1 MKNKRLFNVGTKYT
15 PKLLGVLQ
23 KFGMGPALDLS
34 GLEKDIMDVISQI
47 EDAGFYDLCECFDM
61 KPSKME
67 KYLTDLE
74 DQGLVE
80 YMDAAGK
87 VYLTDLAC
95 RYLEESG
102 KDTKSQRKF
111 RKFIE
116 CLSEEE
122 LDEFVKLADSFEI
135 DETLLPAVEETTE
148 TSDEEILPDNFII
161 VDEEEDGAEAEAEA
175 DADAPADAQ
184 AEEEEEPAAEETAAP
199 EEAPAAEEEAPAGL
213 RIPDG
218 EDVADAEASD

>member
-1 MKNKRLFNVGTKYT
+1 
-15 PKLLGVLQ
+15 
-23 KFGMGPALDLS
+23 
-34 GLEKDIMDVISQI
+34 
-47 EDAGFYDLCECFDM
+47 
-61 KPSKME
+61 ME

-135 DETLLPAVEETTE
+135 DETLLPAEEE
-148 TSDEEILPDNFII
+148 AAEAPEEEILPDNFII
-161 VDEEEDGAEAEAEA
+161 VDEEAAEAEA
-175 DADAPADAQ
+175 DAPADA
-184 AEEEEEPAAEETAAP
+184 EEEPAAEETAAP
-199 EEAPAAEEEAPAGL
+199 EEASAAEEAEAPAGL

-218 EDVADAEASD
+218 EDVADAEASE

>member
-34 GLEKDIMDVISQI
+34 GLEKDILDVISQI
-47 EDAGFYDLCECFDM
+47 EDAGVYDLCECFDM

-95 RYLEESG
+95 RYLEVSG

-135 DETLLPAVEETTE
+135 DETLLPAEEETAE
-148 TSDEEILPDNFII
+148 APDEEILPDNFTI
-161 VDEEEDGAEAEAEA
+161 VDEEAAEAEA
-175 DADAPADAQ
+175 PADA
-184 AEEEEEPAAEETAAP
+184 EEEPAAEETAAP
-199 EEAPAAEEEAPAGL
+199 EEAPAAEEEAPAGI

-218 EDVADAEASD
+218 EDVADAEGAE

>member
-34 GLEKDIMDVISQI
+34 GLEKDILDVISQI

-175 DADAPADAQ
+175 DTPADAPADA
-184 AEEEEEPAAEETAAP
+184 EGEPATEEKAA
-199 EEAPAAEEEAPAGL
+199 EEAPAAEEAEAPAGI

>member
-34 GLEKDIMDVISQI
+34 GLEKDILDVISQI

-135 DETLLPAVEETTE
+135 DETLLPAEEETTE
-148 TSDEEILPDNFII
+148 TLNEEILPDNFII

-175 DADAPADAQ
+175 DTPADAPADA
-184 AEEEEEPAAEETAAP
+184 EEEPAAEEKAA
-199 EEAPAAEEEAPAGL
+199 EEAPAAEEAEAPAGI